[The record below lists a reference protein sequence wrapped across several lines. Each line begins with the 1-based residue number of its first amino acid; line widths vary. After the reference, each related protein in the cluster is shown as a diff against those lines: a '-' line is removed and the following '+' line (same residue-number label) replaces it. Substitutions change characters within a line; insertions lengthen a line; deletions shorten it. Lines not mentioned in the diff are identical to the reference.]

1 MCKLLRLVIHRQP
14 VILAPASWRRTV
26 LSYLTR
32 LTGRDR
38 EEFYDD
44 HLAHFLTFIAGA
56 ANAGGFMAF
65 QRYTS
70 HMTGIA
76 SASADALAI
85 GEWQLFLA

>member
-1 MCKLLRLVIHRQP
+1 M
-14 VILAPASWRRTV
+14 

-76 SASADALAI
+76 SA
-85 GEWQLFLA
+85 

>member
-1 MCKLLRLVIHRQP
+1 MLNY
-14 VILAPASWRRTV
+14 
-26 LSYLTR
+26 LSR

-38 EEFYDD
+38 SERYDD

-65 QRYTS
+65 RQYTS

-76 SASADALAI
+76 SAAADAVAI
-85 GEWQLFLA
+85 GNLQAALAGAFAIAVT